1 MFLRD
6 LKKNMILPKEEIPI
20 NKIVKIKGIDV
31 HLISITLEENRNVLW
46 AMYQLPYYLNGVI
59 DTDEIAEYASNRD
72 KTMNNI
78 RNEMNSHYVH
88 ISEMTIQKQK
98 MTFSSS
104 SASYMYSMCCEGY
117 MQLQHF
123 IERGMSTIN
132 WDDVDLAKMVIVAYV
147 QKQSEEFPSID
158 ISAELNITLKVDRES
173 KQVLI
178 NQPIHLQFGEMGKG
192 NRFYF
197 YDSLEKKNRIFYIDK
212 ISHYDIWE
220 EVNHIFESE
229 WVKSLSQEQ
238 IKQMKEENIA
248 HLEEICPKGMNL
260 AILEYEVEDDIHLNF
275 YSKEYFDKK
284 SVHNTS
290 VLAIAFLTS
299 DKEIGINGFKRQIS
313 MIKPVKKDF
322 NGSIDVELFSWF
334 LEIPEEIIK
343 V

>member
-1 MFLRD
+1 
-6 LKKNMILPKEEIPI
+6 
-20 NKIVKIKGIDV
+20 
-31 HLISITLEENRNVLW
+31 
-46 AMYQLPYYLNGVI
+46 
-59 DTDEIAEYASNRD
+59 
-72 KTMNNI
+72 
-78 RNEMNSHYVH
+78 
-88 ISEMTIQKQK
+88 
-98 MTFSSS
+98 
-104 SASYMYSMCCEGY
+104 
-117 MQLQHF
+117 
-123 IERGMSTIN
+123 
-132 WDDVDLAKMVIVAYV
+132 
-147 QKQSEEFPSID
+147 
-158 ISAELNITLKVDRES
+158 
-173 KQVLI
+173 
-178 NQPIHLQFGEMGKG
+178 MGKG